1 MKGWKEAGFIAP
13 GFGFGEMAQESLRT
27 SAMGLLVH
35 SCGWK
40 EVLGELVKALAGHM
54 IRVQGCVVRA
64 QDYGSSEV

>member
-1 MKGWKEAGFIAP
+1 
-13 GFGFGEMAQESLRT
+13 
-27 SAMGLLVH
+27 MGLLVH